1 MTYYNKRHVR
11 SRSSHQIFHLFI
23 PKILNFFPKHCLI
36 WIGFPF
42 LDVWTNWLLFHRMS
56 EHKWSRKRSRKP
68 QVIRLFIHVYHSF
81 KSYNRFIPQILYS
94 LQIFSF
100 YAYRL
105 TKRFQSYYKFWFKQQ
120 ILRLVAWGDLSVQIP
135 LDLNICAVKALRTSL
150 KEII

>member
-36 WIGFPF
+36 WIGSPF

-68 QVIRLFIHVYHSF
+68 QVIRLLSFSSTFITVS
-81 KSYNRFIPQILYS
+81 S
-94 LQIFSF
+94 LIIVLFLKFSI
-100 YAYRL
+100 AYRFL
-105 TKRFQSYYKFWFKQQ
+105 AFML
-120 ILRLVAWGDLSVQIP
+120 IV
-135 LDLNICAVKALRTSL
+135 SL
-150 KEII
+150 KGFSLITSFDSSNKYCVWLPEET